1 MSGEVQVPWH
11 RYALISE
18 LARRLHEDSPW
29 FGKTAL
35 QKIVY
40 LLQELGGVP
49 AGYEY
54 RLHTHGPFAARIHA
68 DLDQLETFRAVTLK
82 YVSGE
87 GFGGYKISPGPH
99 NQAICER
106 GVEFLLR
113 NQESLDAVLDDFGS
127 LSTRDLELRSTV
139 AFVQKRPLSGDR
151 LPNREQL
158 VTQVGKIKPRFSHEE
173 ILAAVN
179 ELDQKGYIRI
189 SDNSRF
195 S

>member
-99 NQAICER
+99 NQAIRER
-106 GVEFLLR
+106 GAEFLAR
-113 NQESLDAVLDDFGS
+113 NQTSVDAVLNDFGS
-127 LSTRDLELRSTV
+127 LGTRDLELRSTV
-139 AFVQKRPLSGDR
+139 AYVQRKALSTNRPLDR
-151 LPNREQL
+151 ERLISR
-158 VTQVGKIKPRFSHEE
+158 VGKIKPRFSHEE
-173 ILAAVN
+173 IRTAVT
-179 ELDQKGYIRI
+179 ELQEKGYIDRCLT
-189 SDNSRF
+189 
-195 S
+195 